1 MEEEHNNVKGIYGT
15 MKLKKYIENKLAIV
29 LNYKWIRRYKH
40 IFLGLETIKRTKK
53 DYSFLN
59 Q

>member
-29 LNYKWIRRYKH
+29 LNYK
-40 IFLGLETIKRTKK
+40 
-53 DYSFLN
+53 
-59 Q
+59 